1 MEDQLIVETIRQHA
15 DSLLRVARRYTGCAA
30 DAEDAY
36 QRALE
41 IFVRSAGRLDAQS
54 AHKWLHTVCKNEALA
69 VRRSRAQLVGVPD
82 EGALEAL
89 DDGRHVATVEERSER
104 FDELTRAAEALGRLK
119 PQEVTAL
126 WLKAEG
132 LSYAEIA
139 ERQGWTYTKVN
150 RSLTEGRRAFLARYA
165 GIESGAECERWTP
178 LLSAIAD
185 GEASAKELADARPH
199 LRNCAGCRAL
209 LAGMRDAAAPVR
221 ALLPPVAAAP
231 LLAPGPLDA
240 VASESSASLL
250 DRLGGMWLGLQE
262 RAASSMVRAHAAV
275 EVAAHGKLAAAT
287 ASVAVLAGGGAVA
300 ERNLGNEAARAAAI
314 ERPAPA
320 PPDARPATDPRAA
333 SDPRPLAAGEAAAA
347 EGARGKT
354 IENAPAARRRGGAP
368 SAEFA
373 PEAAA
378 GGETAGPTGGAAA
391 SDGGASGP
399 GPSPRQAAPGP
410 SPRQAAPPPARP
422 STRSTMTGAGGEFG
436 FSP

>member
-1 MEDQLIVETIRQHA
+1 MEDQLITETIRRHA

-36 QRALE
+36 QRTLE
-41 IFVRSAGRLDAQS
+41 IFVRSAARLDAQS

-69 VRRSRAQLVGVPD
+69 VRKARAQLVGVPD
-82 EGALEAL
+82 EGVLEAL
-89 DDGRHVATVEERSER
+89 DDGRCVPTVEERSER

-178 LLSAIAD
+178 VLSAIAD
-185 GEASAKELADARPH
+185 GEASAKDLADARPH
-199 LRNCAGCRAL
+199 LRNCAGCRAV
-209 LAGMRDAAAPVR
+209 LAGMRDATAPIRV
-221 ALLPPVAAAP
+221 LLPPVAGAP
-231 LLAPGPLDA
+231 LVGGG
-240 VASESSASLL
+240 LL
-250 DRLGGMWLGLQE
+250 DRLTEAWVGLQE
-262 RAASSMVRAHAAV
+262 RAASSVARVHGAV

-300 ERNLGNEAARAAAI
+300 ERGLTHEPARAAAS
-314 ERPAPA
+314 ERAEA
-320 PPDARPATDPRAA
+320 VPATRVSPSTAPSA
-333 SDPRPLAAGEAAAA
+333 DPRP
-347 EGARGKT
+347 
-354 IENAPAARRRGGAP
+354 PAASALRRAKEPARERRRAQATPEAAP

-373 PEAAA
+373 PEAPA
-378 GGETAGPTGGAAA
+378 TAPPVQTER
-391 SDGGASGP
+391 
-399 GPSPRQAAPGP
+399 PRQAT
-410 SPRQAAPPPARP
+410 PPPARP
-422 STRSTMTGAGGEFG
+422 STRVTTKGSGGEFA
-436 FSP
+436 FTP